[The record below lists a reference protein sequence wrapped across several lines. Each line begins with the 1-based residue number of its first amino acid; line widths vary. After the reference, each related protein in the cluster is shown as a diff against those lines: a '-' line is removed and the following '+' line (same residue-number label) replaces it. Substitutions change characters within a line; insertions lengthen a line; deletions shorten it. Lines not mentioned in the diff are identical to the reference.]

1 MKKELE
7 FEQFNKREPMDADER
22 NSIRRREVA
31 EKARVTYGTVERYE
45 EEMGIP
51 ITKEFLG
58 ENVLDLGS
66 GFSADFPKE
75 AAKKGIK
82 VYSLSES
89 LSRKAVRDIL
99 KTSLKPSGKTLK
111 DIPFT
116 GGLAQ
121 ELPFKSNVFDS
132 VVSSYAIPM
141 YLEAK
146 KEEYELAFREIV
158 RVLKA
163 GRKAYLCPKY
173 SGRID
178 PEILEKLK
186 KDFKKQKFAD
196 IDLETGDTIIMTKP
210 KERER

>member
-1 MKKELE
+1 MKKESG
-7 FEQFNKREPMDADER
+7 FEQFNKRERMDTDEKDR
-22 NSIRRREVA
+22 IRRREKA
-31 EKARVTYGTVERYE
+31 ERATVTSGTVWRYE
-45 EEMGIP
+45 EGMGIP

-58 ENVLDLGS
+58 ETVLDLGS
-66 GFSADFPKE
+66 GFSGDFPEK
-75 AAKKGIK
+75 AAEKGIK

-89 LSRKAVRDIL
+89 LSRKAVRNI
-99 KTSLKPSGKTLK
+99 LKPSLKLKGKRLE
-111 DIPFT
+111 DIPFV

-146 KEEYELAFREIV
+146 KEEYKLALREIV

-163 GRKAYLCPKY
+163 GKKAYLYPKG
-173 SGRID
+173 SVRVE
-178 PEILEKLK
+178 PEILKELK

-196 IDLETGDTIIMTKP
+196 IDLETGDTIVVTKP
-210 KERER
+210 EEKK